1 MEILGIGVL
10 IPVSPGNAGVMSDLH
25 NERSHKKA
33 PASRRETGLN
43 GAGSASEDMGGNHGL
58 GENAARCRLLDQAR
72 RDAVHIRPG
81 GIDTHHVVPVMG
93 FVKVE

>member
-1 MEILGIGVL
+1 MEILGVGVL

-58 GENAARCRLLDQAR
+58 GENAARLYGVDIAAQKAKLGRMA
-72 RDAVHIRPG
+72 
-81 GIDTHHVVPVMG
+81 PVAA
-93 FVKVE
+93 